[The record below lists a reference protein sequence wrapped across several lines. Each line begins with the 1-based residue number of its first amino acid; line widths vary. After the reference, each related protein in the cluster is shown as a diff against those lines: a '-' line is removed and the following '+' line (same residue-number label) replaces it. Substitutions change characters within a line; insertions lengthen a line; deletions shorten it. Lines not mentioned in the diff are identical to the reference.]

1 MQYSMSYSMHI
12 QSICSLA
19 WCTVYFLIQMDGCM
33 YVCARIENDLVEEPE
48 ELAGEAPEQQSV
60 GGGKCPL
67 TYLCPTH
74 SLIHLPHFT
83 VIPKDWLAFVIYV
96 LVYLFGLDYY
106 CLALCYC
113 STLINE
119 HDENYRWYIVFLL
132 YYDVILVSF
141 KGARAVSRVPLR
153 KDLFVGWPPG
163 KIVQPWAWKGMPLA
177 E

>member
-1 MQYSMSYSMHI
+1 
-12 QSICSLA
+12 
-19 WCTVYFLIQMDGCM
+19 M
-33 YVCARIENDLVEEPE
+33 YVCARIENDPVEEPE

-67 TYLCPTH
+67 TYPCPIH

-83 VIPKDWLAFVIYV
+83 VIPKDWLAFVIHV

-106 CLALCYC
+106 GLALCYC

-119 HDENYRWYIVFLL
+119 HDEIYRWYAVFPSFMMML
-132 YYDVILVSF
+132 YLWP
-141 KGARAVSRVPLR
+141 SRGLDRFLEYLSVR
-153 KDLFVGWPPG
+153 TCSIGWPPG
-163 KIVQPWAWKGMPLA
+163 KTVQPWGWNGMPLA

>member
-1 MQYSMSYSMHI
+1 MQYRMSYSMHI
-12 QSICSLA
+12 QSICSLV

-33 YVCARIENDLVEEPE
+33 YVCARIENDLVEEPD
-48 ELAGEAPEQQSV
+48 ELAWEAPEQQSV

-67 TYLCPTH
+67 TYLCPVH

-83 VIPKDWLAFVIYV
+83 VIPKDWLAFVIHV

-119 HDENYRWYIVFLL
+119 HDEIYQWNVVSLL
-132 YYDVILVSF
+132 YYDVILVAF
-141 KGARAVSRVPLR
+141 KGARAVSWVPLH

-163 KIVQPWAWKGMPLA
+163 KQCNHEGGMGCP
-177 E
+177 